1 MSVPNASWLSP
12 IYSLRLEERAFKRA
26 AKFVKYLPLQ
36 GWKTSVL
43 TVSNPSVPVF
53 DESLNSDI
61 PEDAVIRYAK
71 TLEPGYGLKSLVSA
85 GRDGKPGPIS
95 KIVKSSIRSLCNMIL
110 QPDSQIL
117 WWPSAVAQ
125 GMRLLNEIDHHA
137 IFVSAPPFS
146 SFMVGATLSRKTG
159 LPLVLDY
166 RDEWDISNTY
176 WENKQKGPLSRW
188 IQSKMQR
195 NIVERADGL
204 IATTQSSAASLQRI
218 ANQVGSRAKVT
229 HIYNGYDA
237 ADFQTAVHVPDLT
250 SQTRHRGDVS
260 ESGEATCT
268 AAAASLRG
276 YDEPSNGRFR
286 LAYVGTL
293 WTLTSVGPLVQSLE
307 QLAAQHPELARR
319 LEVVFAGRRTGAQ
332 NKLIDRIL
340 ELSCHVQQQPYLEHG
355 RAIDLMRRSDGLC
368 LLLSDVPH
376 ANRIVPAKVFEYMAA
391 RKPILAIAPDG
402 EVSDILADCPHAR
415 ICRPSDT
422 NRIVQVLSEFIDQ
435 CEDGM
440 CEDGMCE
447 EDGLLEGIALRTS
460 QPCGR
465 ACHNARFR
473 FFTTQLRTCCLLVH
487 NRVRRTSRM
496 HSFVSLMYHN
506 VVRKN
511 DRFPRLSP
519 SVTSYFVKEAAFADH
534 VALLCEQGRCVD
546 WEEVCRF
553 YVADTKSRCQPP
565 QSLPAVQI
573 TFDDGWLGSVDVA
586 GPILES

>member
-1 MSVPNASWLSP
+1 MPHRCNELP
-12 IYSLRLEERAFKRA
+12 IRLE
-26 AKFVKYLPLQ
+26 
-36 GWKTSVL
+36 
-43 TVSNPSVPVF
+43 
-53 DESLNSDI
+53 
-61 PEDAVIRYAK
+61 
-71 TLEPGYGLKSLVSA
+71 A
-85 GRDGKPGPIS
+85 G
-95 KIVKSSIRSLCNMIL
+95 
-110 QPDSQIL
+110 
-117 WWPSAVAQ
+117 
-125 GMRLLNEIDHHA
+125 
-137 IFVSAPPFS
+137 
-146 SFMVGATLSRKTG
+146 
-159 LPLVLDY
+159 
-166 RDEWDISNTY
+166 
-176 WENKQKGPLSRW
+176 
-188 IQSKMQR
+188 
-195 NIVERADGL
+195 
-204 IATTQSSAASLQRI
+204 
-218 ANQVGSRAKVT
+218 
-229 HIYNGYDA
+229 
-237 ADFQTAVHVPDLT
+237 
-250 SQTRHRGDVS
+250 RHRGDVS

-447 EDGLLEGIALRTS
+447 EDGSWKASHYERRNLAGELATMLDSVSSPLNSEPVASLSTTGSGERLECI
-460 QPCGR
+460 
-465 ACHNARFR
+465 
-473 FFTTQLRTCCLLVH
+473 
-487 NRVRRTSRM
+487 
-496 HSFVSLMYHN
+496 
-506 VVRKN
+506 
-511 DRFPRLSP
+511 P
-519 SVTSYFVKEAAFADH
+519 SSH
-534 VALLCEQGRCVD
+534 
-546 WEEVCRF
+546 
-553 YVADTKSRCQPP
+553 
-565 QSLPAVQI
+565 
-573 TFDDGWLGSVDVA
+573 
-586 GPILES
+586 